1 VDILGGIADAL
12 GVEVRLSGTPSM
24 HELVDVSAFRE
35 ARARKKATHLA
46 MLVQGTMA
54 LEAEPVDARVL
65 ERMTTEN
72 VHSLLAGPRR
82 RLWGD

>member
-1 VDILGGIADAL
+1 
-12 GVEVRLSGTPSM
+12 
-24 HELVDVSAFRE
+24 
-35 ARARKKATHLA
+35 